1 MGDVCRAPSLVS
13 GALVPAVIEHLEDG
27 NEPGQLRVRV
37 RFLQYD
43 KVPMFET
50 VTSDLLEPLD
60 GTDFAV
66 SAARKGF
73 NNAQMNGSGAGGG
86 RSGMITSAIPGLH
99 GSLTQ
104 TEREIYKDC
113 RSTLEALAVVLET
126 DGKLKSEMTF
136 FNALQFSCHTLSS
149 AQSNLPPF

>member
-1 MGDVCRAPSLVS
+1 VGDVCRAPSLVS